1 MLQYIIVYYIIAEY
15 STLHCSTVQYNKIQ
29 YKSTDTECQVTSSGN
44 APGILDQEND
54 TVRIKCIITG
64 WRRRRSGRRRRRET
78 N

>member
-29 YKSTDTECQVTSSGN
+29 YKSTDTDCQVTSSGN

-54 TVRIKCIITG
+54 TVIIKCIITG
-64 WRRRRSGRRRRRET
+64 WREEEEREEEEEGD
-78 N
+78 